1 MTHQRSWLTAEQ
13 ITKSVRWKPD
23 RFLVWEKSPTT
34 SADDPHPD
42 AELYVKM
49 EAANPESRMLSQVRY
64 PTQKAREAPP
74 TPKLTST
81 MVDGAN
87 SSKAVELV
95 VCAATVMYL

>member
-1 MTHQRSWLTAEQ
+1 MCGKK
-13 ITKSVRWKPD
+13 I
-23 RFLVWEKSPTT
+23 PTT

-49 EAANPESRMLSQVRY
+49 EAANPESRMPSQVRY